1 MMVRAYA
8 MGARSERGGGP
19 GPFTVAIA
27 VLVATVLCAG
37 RGEAGPSVERGRYLV
52 ERVAMCGECHTPRGH
67 DGTLDRERWLGGA
80 PVVVQPPAFVTAWA
94 IEAPRIAGLAT
105 YSDEQALRLF
115 TEGLARNGQPLRPPM
130 PQFRFTRDDAEAVLA
145 YLRAQR

>member
-1 MMVRAYA
+1 MTRMRT
-8 MGARSERGGGP
+8 P
-19 GPFTVAIA
+19 GL
-27 VLVATVLCAG
+27 LVAFSLLVA
-37 RGEAGPSVERGRYLV
+37 RGAVAAPPVERGRYLV
-52 ERVAMCGECHTPRGH
+52 EQVAMCPECHTPRRQ

-80 PVVVQPPAFVTAWA
+80 PVPVQRPSFVAAWA

-105 YSDEQALRLF
+105 YTDEQAIRLF